1 MRIVIVTGMSGAGKT
16 VCIRCLED
24 LGFYCVDNMP
34 PVLVSSFAE
43 MCYNSQGKLQ
53 KVALVVDARGRDM
66 FSELVGEIRKLDDQ
80 GIDHEILFLEASNK
94 AIITRY
100 KQTRRVHPSSG
111 SGAIEDG
118 IETERRLLSD
128 VKSLANYVIDTS
140 AMQRE
145 HLSKNIK
152 ALFSDETENGQ
163 MIINVVSFGFKYGLP
178 LDCDLVFDVRFLP
191 NPFYVEEIRA
201 LTGLTK
207 EIRDYVMGYE
217 QSVEFIAKLSDM
229 LLYLIPHY
237 IEEGKGN
244 LVIGI
249 GCTGGKHR
257 SVVVSEKIHS
267 LLLEKGYNCVM
278 NHRDINL
285 S

>member
-16 VCIRCLED
+16 VAIRCLED

-34 PVLVSSFAE
+34 PVLVSSFAQ
-43 MCYNSQGKLQ
+43 MCDNSQGKLQ
-53 KVALVVDARGRDM
+53 KVALVVDARGKDM
-66 FSELVGEIRKLDDQ
+66 FSELVGELRNLDNL
-80 GIDHEILFLEASNK
+80 GINHEVLFLEASNK

-100 KQTRRVHPSSG
+100 KQTRRKHPSSG
-111 SGAIEDG
+111 NGSIEDG
-118 IETERRLLSD
+118 IEAERKLLGD
-128 VKSLANYVIDTS
+128 VKKLANYVIDTS
-140 AMQRE
+140 VMQRE
-145 HLSKNIK
+145 HLNKNIK
-152 ALFSDETENGQ
+152 ALFADDNANSQ
-163 MIINVVSFGFKYGLP
+163 MVINIVSFGFKYGLP

-191 NPFYVEEIRA
+191 NPFYVEEIRS
-201 LTGLTK
+201 LTGLSK

-217 QSVEFIAKLSDM
+217 QSVEFSDRLSKM

-257 SVVVSEKIHS
+257 SVVMSENMHRIIS
-267 LLLEKGYNCVM
+267 ENGYNSVI

>member
-16 VCIRCLED
+16 VAIRCLED

-34 PVLVSSFAE
+34 PVLVSSFAQ
-43 MCYNSQGKLQ
+43 MCYNSQGKFQ
-53 KVALVVDARGRDM
+53 KIALVVDARGKDM
-66 FSELVGEIRKLDDQ
+66 FSELVGELRNLDNM
-80 GIDHEILFLEASNK
+80 GINHEVMFLEASDK

-100 KQTRRVHPSSG
+100 KQTRRKHPSSG
-111 SGAIEDG
+111 NGSIEDG
-118 IETERRLLSD
+118 IETERRLLGD
-128 VKSLANYVIDTS
+128 VKKLANYVIDTS
-140 AMQRE
+140 VMQRD
-145 HLSKNIK
+145 HLNKNIK
-152 ALFSDETENGQ
+152 ALFADDTANGQ
-163 MIINVVSFGFKYGLP
+163 MIINIVSFGFKYGLP

-191 NPFYVEEIRA
+191 NPFYVEEIRS
-201 LTGLTK
+201 LTGLSK

-217 QSVEFIAKLSDM
+217 QSVEFCDRLSKM

-257 SVVVSEKIHS
+257 SVVMSENMHRIIS
-267 LLLEKGYNCVM
+267 ENGYNSVI

>member
-1 MRIVIVTGMSGAGKT
+1 MRLVIVTGMSGAGKT
-16 VCIRCLED
+16 VAIRCLED

-34 PVLVSSFAE
+34 PVLVSSFAQ

-53 KVALVVDARGRDM
+53 KLALVVDARGQDM
-66 FSELVGEIRKLDDQ
+66 FSELVGELRKLDDE
-80 GIDHEILFLEASNK
+80 GIDHEILFLDSSDK
-94 AIITRY
+94 SIITRY
-100 KQTRRVHPSSG
+100 KQTRRAHPSSDNG
-111 SGAIEDG
+111 SIEDG
-118 IETERRLLSD
+118 IAKERKLLND
-128 VKSLANYVIDTS
+128 VKTLANYVIDTS
-140 AMQRE
+140 VMQRE
-145 HLSKNIK
+145 HLNKNIK
-152 ALFSDETENGQ
+152 ALFADDNKNSQ
-163 MIINVVSFGFKYGLP
+163 MVINIVSFGFKYGLP

-207 EIRDYVMGYE
+207 EIRDYVMDHE
-217 QSVEFIAKLSDM
+217 QSVEFTEKLADM

-257 SVVVSEKIHS
+257 SVVVSEKMRSVIS
-267 LLLEKGYNCVM
+267 EKGYNCVI
-278 NHRDINL
+278 NHRDINM

>member
-16 VCIRCLED
+16 VAIRCLED

-34 PVLVSSFAE
+34 PVLVSSFAQ
-43 MCYNSQGKLQ
+43 MCYNSQGKFQ
-53 KVALVVDARGRDM
+53 KLALVVDARGKGM
-66 FSELVGEIRKLDDQ
+66 FSELVGELRKLDDE
-80 GIDHEILFLEASNK
+80 GIEHEILFLDSSDK
-94 AIITRY
+94 SIITRY
-100 KQTRRVHPSSG
+100 KQTRRMHPSSG
-111 SGAIEDG
+111 NGSIEDG
-118 IETERRLLSD
+118 IRQERELLND
-128 VKSLANYVIDTS
+128 VKKLANYVIDTS
-140 AMQRE
+140 VMQRE

-152 ALFSDETENGQ
+152 ALFADDSKSGQ
-163 MIINVVSFGFKYGLP
+163 MVINIVSFGFKYGLP

-207 EIRDYVMGYE
+207 EIRDYVMEHE
-217 QSVEFIAKLSDM
+217 QSVEFVEKLSDM

-267 LLLEKGYNCVM
+267 VISEKGYNCVI

>member
-16 VCIRCLED
+16 VAIRCLED

-34 PVLVSSFAE
+34 PVLVSSFAQ

-53 KVALVVDARGRDM
+53 RVALVVDARGRDM
-66 FSELVGEIRKLDDQ
+66 FSELVGEIRKLDDE
-80 GIDHEILFLEASNK
+80 GIEHEILFLEASNK

-111 SGAIEDG
+111 NGAIEDG

-152 ALFSDETENGQ
+152 ALFSDDKESGQ

-217 QSVEFIAKLSDM
+217 QSVEFIGKLSDM
-229 LLYLIPHY
+229 LLYLIPQY

-257 SVVVSEKIHS
+257 SVVVSEKIHT

>member
-16 VCIRCLED
+16 VAIRCLED

-34 PVLVSSFAE
+34 PVLVSSFAQ

-53 KVALVVDARGRDM
+53 RVALVVDARGRDM
-66 FSELVGEIRKLDDQ
+66 FSELVGEIRKLDDE
-80 GIDHEILFLEASNK
+80 GIEHEILFLEASNK

-111 SGAIEDG
+111 NGAIEDG

-152 ALFSDETENGQ
+152 ALFSDDKESGQ

-217 QSVEFIAKLSDM
+217 QSVEFIGKLSDM

-257 SVVVSEKIHS
+257 SVVVSEKIHT